1 MAEPFTAYLLAF
13 VTGGLV
19 IYVELATQYSR
30 TQKFALG
37 NFVAFS
43 YFVLHAV
50 LSAILFH
57 IIVSVQDLD
66 LVGKFLVN
74 EPHLKAFMAGLEWQA
89 LLRLRIFTF
98 RTPEGKDLP
107 IGVEF
112 FWEKVAKLFEKK
124 LEEKEETKLFEFL
137 QPYTKKYQDLKQ
149 TKDIAL
155 NYLDLPNLDVGEKAT
170 MRKRFED
177 ARTCEEV
184 MYTFIRF
191 RGLTVFAQRFPLS

>member
-1 MAEPFTAYLLAF
+1 VAEPFTAYLLAF

>member
-1 MAEPFTAYLLAF
+1 MTSPPLTAYLLAF
-13 VTGGLV
+13 LTGGLV
-19 IYVELATQYSR
+19 IYIELATQYSH
-30 TQKFALG
+30 TQKFALR
-37 NFVAFS
+37 NWVALS
-43 YFVLHAV
+43 YFGLHVL

-57 IIVSVQDLD
+57 IISSVQDLD
-66 LVGKFLVN
+66 LVGKFVFD
-74 EPHLKAFMAGLEWQA
+74 EPHLKAFTAGLEWQA

-107 IGVEF
+107 IGIEF
-112 FWEKVAKLFEKK
+112 FWEKIAKLFEKK
-124 LEEKEETKLFEFL
+124 LEEKEEIKLFESL
-137 QPYTKKYQDLKQ
+137 QPYKQKYQVLKQ
-149 TKDIAL
+149 AKDIAL

-191 RGLTVFAQRFPLS
+191 RGLTVFAQRFPL

>member
-1 MAEPFTAYLLAF
+1 M
-13 VTGGLV
+13 
-19 IYVELATQYSR
+19 IYVELATQYSH
-30 TQKFALG
+30 TQRFALC
-37 NFVAFS
+37 NFVALF
-43 YFVLHAV
+43 YFALHAV

-57 IIVSVQDLD
+57 LISSVQDLD
-66 LVGKFLVN
+66 LVGKFLFD
-74 EPHLKAFMAGLEWQA
+74 EPHLKAFTAGLEWQA

-107 IGVEF
+107 IGIEF
-112 FWEKVAKLFEKK
+112 FWEKIAKLFEKK

-137 QPYTKKYQDLKQ
+137 QPYKQKYQDLKQ

-191 RGLTVFAQRFPLS
+191 RGLTVFAQRFLLA